1 MQPTIERMI
10 GDFECGCRSSGC
22 QRRAIP
28 GSGGFGTITSLNS
41 NISMRQL
48 QVSLKLVF

>member
-1 MQPTIERMI
+1 MFFRGQIIGKYKILSTI
-10 GDFECGCRSSGC
+10 
-22 QRRAIP
+22 